1 MPVQE
6 VDIGAPAVAQC
17 QDEPR
22 RALVQI
28 AERPEG
34 LDALDV
40 AGREAVQVRVEN
52 MQHVAELIDSLD
64 PRDLQFRVTPSPWR
78 HSTAKLAAMKPHV
91 TCHMVTSID
100 GRIWGSRWR
109 PKANVI
115 PNLFEK
121 LHDQLVASTA
131 AARGCAAASP
141 PRNSPAARIRR
152 NIRRA
157 TRSSPRENWFARRDA
172 KAWGIFLDAHGKA
185 VWERS
190 DIGGDPIL
198 VILTE
203 AVSDRHLAGLR
214 GDSVSYIFA
223 GKTKIDLA
231 AALETLNRELGIERL
246 LLEGGGGANGALLR
260 AGWSTKSASSSLP
273 RSMAARARPPSSTP
287 ATSISVP
294 RRSSA

>member
-1 MPVQE
+1 
-6 VDIGAPAVAQC
+6 
-17 QDEPR
+17 
-22 RALVQI
+22 
-28 AERPEG
+28 
-34 LDALDV
+34 
-40 AGREAVQVRVEN
+40 
-52 MQHVAELIDSLD
+52 
-64 PRDLQFRVTPSPWR
+64 
-78 HSTAKLAAMKPHV
+78 MKPHV
-91 TCHMVTSID
+91 ICHMVTSID

-109 PKANVI
+109 PQANVV

-121 LHDQLVASTA
+121 LHDQLVAQHGGGSWLCGRVTA
-131 AARGCAAASP
+131 QEFARGKDKKEYP
-141 PRNSPAARIRR
+141 PSDRKF
-152 NIRRA
+152 
-157 TRSSPRENWFARRDA
+157 PRENWFARRDA

-214 GDSVSYIFA
+214 GDGVSYIFA

-260 AGWSTKSASSSLP
+260 AGLVDEISLVVSPVVDGSSGAPTVFNSGDVDLGPAPIERMTLASHEVLEGGAVWL
-273 RSMAARARPPSSTP
+273 RYRLG
-287 ATSISVP
+287 
-294 RRSSA
+294 